1 MSEEKDHSQQE
12 VIHSRLWDEEPEPD
26 NPFVAAKCFCAGYD
40 VYDEILAR
48 AGWAEYLLLL
58 FKQDRPEKWQA
69 SLLERVAIAIANP
82 GIRSHTVRAAM
93 CAGVGGSTAASSL
106 MAAIA
111 VGAGKLEGARDVFL
125 MMNWWQACG
134 ENLEQWKDIIHTPP
148 QSVRAEV
155 WGEIEHP
162 PGFDPNGVSCA
173 TPVIKT
179 LEKLSRHSEGTRLK
193 WLLDHRQ
200 EIENITQFP
209 LAMSGVIAT
218 AFVDLEMSPEEGEM
232 LYLLLRLP
240 GAAAHALEQKKYGWK
255 KYPFFGPALKI
266 ENDPEASNEA

>member
-1 MSEEKDHSQQE
+1 MSEKKGDSPQE
-12 VIHSRLWDEEPEPD
+12 VIHSQIWDEEPEAD

-40 VYDEILAR
+40 VYDELLAR
-48 AGWAEYLLLL
+48 ASWAEYLFLL
-58 FKQDRPEKWQA
+58 FKLDRPQPWQA
-69 SLLERVAIAIANP
+69 DLLERIAVAIANP

-106 MAAIA
+106 MAALA
-111 VGAGKLEGARDVFL
+111 VGAGKLDGARDVFL
-125 MMNWWQACG
+125 FMSGWRECG
-134 ENLEQWKDIIHTPP
+134 EDLEKWKDLITDPP
-148 QSVRAEV
+148 KAVRAEV

-179 LEKLSRHSEGTRLK
+179 LNELTKHSQGTGLK
-193 WLLDHRQ
+193 WLLEQRVQ
-200 EIENITQFP
+200 IEQITQLP
-209 LAMSGVIAT
+209 LAMSGVIAA
-218 AFVDLEMSPEEGEM
+218 AFTDLEMTPEQGEM

-266 ENDPEASNEA
+266 QNDPGNKS

>member
-1 MSEEKDHSQQE
+1 MSEDKDHSQQE
-12 VIHSRLWDEEPEPD
+12 VIHSRIWDEEPEAD

-40 VYDEILAR
+40 VYDEILVR
-48 AGWAEYLLLL
+48 SSWAEYLFLL
-58 FKQDRPEKWQA
+58 FKLDRPQKWQA
-69 SLLERVAIAIANP
+69 ELLERIAVAIANP
-82 GIRSHTVRAAM
+82 GIRSHSVRAAM

-106 MAAIA
+106 MAALSA
-111 VGAGKLEGARDVFL
+111 GAGKLEGAREVYL
-125 MMNWWQACG
+125 MMCWWQACG
-134 ENLEQWKDIIHTPP
+134 EDIDQWASMIKCPP
-148 QSVRAEV
+148 TSTRAEV

-173 TPVIKT
+173 APVIKT
-179 LEKLSRHSEGTRLK
+179 LNELIKHSQGTRLK
-193 WLLDHRQ
+193 WLLAHQ
-200 EIENITQFP
+200 GKIESITQIP

-218 AFVDLEMSPEEGEM
+218 AFADLDMTPEQGEM

-266 ENDPEASNEA
+266 QNDPGNNK